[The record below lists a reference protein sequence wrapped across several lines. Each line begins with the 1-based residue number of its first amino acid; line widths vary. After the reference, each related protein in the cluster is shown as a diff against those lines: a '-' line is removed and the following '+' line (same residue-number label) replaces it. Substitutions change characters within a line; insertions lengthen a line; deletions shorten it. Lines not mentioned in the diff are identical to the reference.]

1 MIHFLFR
8 FILYSNSIEKIT
20 FKKMIRKSMESTFYS
35 IRVVI
40 FNQNQLMKKNILILS
55 SCMTAV
61 FTIILLC
68 SGTSKESRYDGGGN
82 DLVQELYDQAVK
94 QNNDLQDLQESIGK
108 FYKKKNEALEKYNSY
123 TNYNTRYYSDARQK
137 MEQITDS
144 VSKKKAIAL
153 ISNSEKNY
161 RNSLSDWQNRINM
174 MNAKER
180 ELTNLH
186 SLLQIMVSETM
197 IVKYQSGNFPDNTRY
212 KEAAAEIESIISR
225 LKTLTSQ

>member
-1 MIHFLFR
+1 
-8 FILYSNSIEKIT
+8 
-20 FKKMIRKSMESTFYS
+20 MESTYLI
-35 IRVVI
+35 IRAII
-40 FNQNQLMKKNILILS
+40 FNQNQRMKKKILIPTSFLA
-55 SCMTAV
+55 AV
-61 FTIILLC
+61 FAIILLS

-82 DLVQELYDQAVK
+82 DLVHELYDQAVK
-94 QNNDLQDLQESIGK
+94 QNDDLQDLQESISK